1 MPFQINL
8 IAPPTY
14 VVTTQTLERQD
25 GLAKLNAA
33 LAVIKQ
39 SIEDSNG
46 VFAIKLAVSST
57 LKVIEVLNIFEIKFL
72 EISHQS
78 SIFDNI

>member
-1 MPFQINL
+1 MFFQINL

-46 VFAIKLAVSST
+46 VFAIKQAVST
-57 LKVIEVLNIFEIKFL
+57 DKG
-72 EISHQS
+72 
-78 SIFDNI
+78 